1 MGIIKH
7 IGITRSQIIFS
18 LPFLLILSTVFIIMP
33 ELPKGVVT
41 GKYFWFYYCSIWTCL
56 TVVLLHIISRKNI
69 RINWGDGLIIL
80 FIGSVA
86 FSSFFINKCSIN
98 TQLRLFFLCCILYF
112 SFRFIINRYRHIHYL
127 FITLTI
133 IFTTRIHKC
142 RSRII

>member
-86 FSSFFINKCSIN
+86 FSSFFINKCEDVN
-98 TQLRLFFLCCILYF
+98 
-112 SFRFIINRYRHIHYL
+112 
-127 FITLTI
+127 
-133 IFTTRIHKC
+133 
-142 RSRII
+142 